1 MGVRSPSCPRNPANT
16 LANELMEPIGTCI
29 YGRRMYEMMTYWD
42 TPEAIDEGSGIE
54 YDFAMTWRAADKIV
68 YSRTLAEVS
77 TARTRLEREFR
88 PDDIRKLKAEAT
100 GDIEIGGPTLAAAA
114 LHAGLVDQFA
124 LFTVPVVHAEWASF
138 LTWLRTGP
146 GQLVGLS
153 LDTDHDYRG
162 ARYQAPT
169 FLLTGN
175 EAQGMPES
183 YAAGCDLLVKIPM
196 LGKADSLN
204 AAVAT
209 AVMAYE
215 VLNQFRRA

>member
-1 MGVRSPSCPRNPANT
+1 MALLNYSAFASLDGYIADEQGVFSWAMPSPEAHT

-88 PDDIRKLKAEAT
+88 PDDIRKLKAEST

-124 LFTVPVVHAEWASF
+124 LFTVPVVIGGGNPVF
-138 LTWLRTGP
+138 PP
-146 GQLVGLS
+146 GLKLAWDL
-153 LDTDHDYRG
+153 LDQRRFADGMVY
-162 ARYQAPT
+162 ARY
-169 FLLTGN
+169 
-175 EAQGMPES
+175 
-183 YAAGCDLLVKIPM
+183 
-196 LGKADSLN
+196 
-204 AAVAT
+204 
-209 AVMAYE
+209 
-215 VLNQFRRA
+215 RRKD